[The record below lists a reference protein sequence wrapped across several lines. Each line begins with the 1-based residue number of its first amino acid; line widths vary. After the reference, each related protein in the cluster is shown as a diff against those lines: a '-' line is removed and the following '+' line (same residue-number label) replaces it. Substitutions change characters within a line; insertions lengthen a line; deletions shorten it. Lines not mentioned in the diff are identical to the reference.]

1 MSSTFLG
8 LNTAYTGLQAANSAL
23 NTTSNNIANI
33 ETKGYSRQQVT
44 TQAAEAI
51 RAFTTY
57 GCVGAGVETLAIER
71 VRDQF
76 YDQKYWSNQAQLG
89 EYEVKAYYMRS
100 IEDYYKD
107 DDTINGFTTIFND
120 YTKSIQEL
128 AKNPSDIRTRQ
139 QMIGQAGNLATYF
152 SDMYTNMQKM
162 QDDVNQEIK
171 VNVDR
176 INSIAQE
183 IAALNK
189 QINVIEMNSGA
200 MANDLRDQR
209 DLLVDELSQIVNT
222 DTEEQAVIDNRDTSR
237 DTGGTRYI
245 VKICG
250 QVLVDASSFK
260 SLTCVTRELNVKT
273 NQTDINGLYDI
284 YFSGDA
290 SWTPDDYRRKG
301 DSLNVYG
308 TDTSGKLAGLFQMR
322 DGNNDE
328 YFTGTV
334 TGDIGTDA
342 DGNQTVQI
350 RVAKECLI
358 DTDKLNLTQAG
369 GIIQIASQNYYF
381 KDWSYSHTEGEDY
394 AVYTIT
400 LDNSRNSSLLSP
412 SVKGK
417 IAEIGSGVNYQ
428 GIPYYLSQMNEWVR
442 KYASA
447 ANDIVQDGVLDD
459 DTPGHALFSG
469 MHAVRGDELTLK
481 KTDRVGASW
490 KDAKGNTRSGNL
502 TIKDRTGITESI
514 EMDGAMTYRFGLT
527 AAGKGAVLTD
537 EDGTEYTVTAVNADG
552 TGLTVSYEDADGNA
566 QTQTITLTDTVK
578 DVTLP
583 DGTTTEKRLDRDDS
597 YYMLTAGN
605 FRVREEMEIDA
616 SLLATRREKTEVA
629 DGVEKNDVVTSLV
642 KLSSDDKMMS
652 FRGCSADQYLVCI
665 LGDVAMNT
673 HRANNFEENYTILQK
688 TIQNQRLSVF
698 GVDNDEEAVNLSK
711 YQQQYNLAAKMIQTL
726 TEVYDRLILQT
737 GV

>member
-23 NTTSNNIANI
+23 NTTSNNISNA

-76 YDQKYWSNQAQLG
+76 YDQKYWSNQASLG

-107 DDTINGFTTIFND
+107 DDSINGFTTIFND

-139 QMIGQAGNLATYF
+139 QMIGQAGNLAGYF
-152 SDMYTNMQKM
+152 NDTYTNMQKL

-209 DLLVDELSQIVNT
+209 DVLVDELSEIVNVDT
-222 DTEEQAVIDNRDTSR
+222 DEQPVIDNRDTSR

-250 QVLVDASSFK
+250 QVIVDANSFK
-260 SLTCVTRELNVKT
+260 SLTCVTRELSVKT

-290 SWTPDDYRRKG
+290 TWTADDYRRKG

-328 YFTGTV
+328 YFSGTV
-334 TGDIGTDA
+334 VGDIGTDA

-350 RVAKECLI
+350 RVTKESLM
-358 DTDKLNLTQAG
+358 DPDKLNLTQVG

-381 KDWSYSHTEGEDY
+381 KEWSYTHTEGEDF
-394 AVYTIT
+394 ATYTIT
-400 LDNSRNSSLLSP
+400 LDNDKNQGVGMLSA

-417 IAEIGSGVNYQ
+417 IAEIGKGVNYQ

-442 KYASA
+442 KYARA
-447 ANDIVQDGVLDD
+447 TNDIVQDGVLDD
-459 DTPGHALFSG
+459 DTPGHALFTGMNSVSG
-469 MHAVRGDELTLK
+469 EELKLDK
-481 KTDRVGASW
+481 SDRIKATW
-490 KDAKGNTRSGNL
+490 TDAKGNTKSGFL
-502 TIKDRTGITESI
+502 RIKDTTGLTTNIA
-514 EMDGAMTYRFGLT
+514 MDGTMTYGALGNPGL
-527 AAGKGAVLTD
+527 VLED
-537 EDGTEYTVTAVNADG
+537 EEGTEYTVMSGGSTVHVKYKDASGTEREQDIQIDETVTGTSATGADLYG
-552 TGLTVSYEDADGNA
+552 RS
-566 QTQTITLTDTVK
+566 
-578 DVTLP
+578 
-583 DGTTTEKRLDRDDS
+583 DS
-597 YYMLTAGN
+597 YYMVTAGN

-616 SLLATRREKTEVA
+616 RLLATRREKTSVS
-629 DGVEKNDVVTSLV
+629 DGKEKSDVVDSLV
-642 KLSSDDKMMS
+642 ELASNDRMMS
-652 FRGCSADQYLVCI
+652 FRGCSADQYLVCL

-673 HRANNFEENYTILQK
+673 HRANNFEENYTYLQK

-711 YQQQYNLAAKMIQTL
+711 FQQQYNLASKMIQTL